1 MGEVLSKALHSEA
14 SVSAPDPTND
24 DDAGM
29 DIDLDTSTE
38 QSGDADVYYTSPK
51 KK

>member
-1 MGEVLSKALHSEA
+1 MVKVLSKALHSEA
-14 SVSAPDPTND
+14 SVYAPDPTND

-29 DIDLDTSTE
+29 YIDLDTSTE
-38 QSGDADVYYTSPK
+38 QSRDVDVYYTSPK